1 MSPCFIWRPLKR
13 MVTFTFGSLGHPQ
26 RNIYGYD
33 ALLVAVFVDEA
44 DFCVPNF
51 LVYQELLTGYVGTP
65 P

>member
-1 MSPCFIWRPLKR
+1 MQEPLFIQPVLQEKIWGGTKLRD
-13 MVTFTFGSLGHPQ
+13 
-26 RNIYGYD
+26 IYGYD